1 MLNQI
6 TIQGRMAKDAEDRLL
21 NNGKAMTT
29 YCVAV
34 QRNYKNAN
42 GQYDADFIDC
52 VAFDKTGE
60 FIGRN
65 FHKGDPILVTG
76 ELQIRTYDDKN
87 GVKHKVSVINTG
99 KVYFLGDNRK
109 KETQTSNE
117 APSNNEAPTDSES
130 VDLPFEG

>member
-6 TIQGRMAKDAEDRLL
+6 TIQGRMAKDAEDKML
-21 NNGKAMTT
+21 NSGKVMTT
-29 YCVAV
+29 FCVAV
-34 QRNYKNAN
+34 QRNYKNSE
-42 GQYDADFIDC
+42 GKYDADFIDC
-52 VAFDKTGE
+52 VAYGKTGE
-60 FIGRN
+60 FIGKY
-65 FHKGDPILVTG
+65 FHKGDFILLSG

-117 APSNNEAPTDSES
+117 APTDSES